1 MAADPSRRFQSA
13 KARAASGDP
22 LPTPSLDA
30 VLNQREQSAQGT
42 AGPSASSADGQQN
55 ESSLLRIE
63 ELHRYRNLLVFAQ
76 AVVEGY
82 YSGRHKS
89 SDFGSNAEFAEHKGY
104 VVGDSISDVDWR
116 VFARTRE
123 LFIRKYN
130 EETDMAVHLIVDV
143 SGSMNYQGAG
153 HEKKVVRAARIAAA
167 LAYLMIR
174 QGDKVSLTVINDR
187 IQRHVPA
194 GGTRRHLHELVTT
207 LEHYTQTSRGIT
219 RLADGLQQC
228 VPLLKKRG
236 RIVLVSDFFDD
247 SDALFDSLDSFVHRG
262 FDVLLLQLL
271 DRDEVELPDVHIAK
285 FVDAETGEE
294 VQVEPAEIRGAY
306 RANMTRFQEELQSTA
321 IEHRMR
327 YAPLRTENPYL
338 DAIESYLGIR
348 ENAQ

>member
-1 MAADPSRRFQSA
+1 MAADSSRRFQSA

-22 LPTPSLDA
+22 LPPPSLDA
-30 VLNQREQSAQGT
+30 VLKQRESSAQT
-42 AGPSASSADGQQN
+42 SAATSSSPTSSQQD
-55 ESSLLRIE
+55 ESNLLRIE

-82 YSGRHKS
+82 FSGRHKS
-89 SDFGSNAEFAEHKGY
+89 ADFGSNAEFAEHKGY
-104 VVGDSISDVDWR
+104 VVGDSIADIDWR

-130 EETDMAVHLIVDV
+130 EETDMVVHLIIDV
-143 SGSMNYQGAG
+143 SASMNYLGSG
-153 HEKKVVRAARIAAA
+153 LEKKIIRAARIAAA

-194 GGTRRHLHELVTT
+194 GGTRRHLHELITT
-207 LEHYTQTSRGIT
+207 LEHYSQTSRGTT

-247 SDALFDSLDSFVHRG
+247 SETLFESLDSFAHRG
-262 FDVLLLQLL
+262 FDVLLLHLL
-271 DRDEVELPDVHIAK
+271 DRDEVDLPDVHIAK

-306 RANMTRFQEELQSTA
+306 RANMARFQDDLQSTA

-327 YAPLRTENPYL
+327 YSALRTENPYL
-338 DAIESYLGIR
+338 DAIESYLGLR
-348 ENAQ
+348 ENAR